1 MLLIYYLKVIHS
13 GDDRKSSPGAVNLA
27 DGVYVL
33 HSARAPVVHSCL
45 EVLASVIVH
54 PDDPDGVS
62 YLDFLPIFIIFTN
75 YLYYK

>member
-13 GDDRKSSPGAVNLA
+13 GDDRKPFPGAVNLA

-62 YLDFLPIFIIFTN
+62 YLDVLPYYIFFIAK
-75 YLYYK
+75 LGL

>member
-13 GDDRKSSPGAVNLA
+13 GDDRKPFPGAVNLA

-33 HSARAPVVHSCL
+33 HSASAPVVHSCL
-45 EVLASVIVH
+45 EVLASVIIP
-54 PDDPDGVS
+54 PDDPDCVS
-62 YLDFLPIFIIFTN
+62 YLDLLPIFIIFAN